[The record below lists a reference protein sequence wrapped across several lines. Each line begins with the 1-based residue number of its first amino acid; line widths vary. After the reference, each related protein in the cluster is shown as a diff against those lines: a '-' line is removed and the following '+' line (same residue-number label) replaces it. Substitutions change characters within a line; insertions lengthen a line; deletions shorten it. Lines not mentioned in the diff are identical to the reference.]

1 MCGIVGF
8 LGNGKVNGR
17 VAPLILDCLKTLEYR
32 GYDSAGMATVADGSI
47 WCKKGVGMVAKVNKE
62 FQLDELPGN
71 VGIGHVRWATHG
83 GVTTQNAHP
92 HLDCKSE
99 IAVVHNGIIDNYQTL
114 RRRLESRHHFS
125 SETDTEVISHLMED
139 RMAEGDSL
147 LEALRNTIAELEGSY
162 AIVAISSREPEKIVA
177 AKNESPLV
185 IGMGAQGYFV
195 ASDIISLLGRA
206 ERFIPLDDGEV
217 ITISQNGIVI
227 YDKEG
232 KEIQKQPQPITGQWL
247 VPSKNGHKHFM
258 IMEILEEPNAIE
270 TALRQDDALMLE
282 VALEVLRAK
291 QVVIIACG
299 TSRHA
304 ALIGRYLFSGQ
315 AGKFCEVVMGSEF
328 EYFANS
334 IDKNTVVIAIS
345 QSGETADVIAGV
357 KMAKAR
363 EAKIISMVNVPS
375 STLTRM
381 SDKVIYLNCGPEL
394 CVAATKSFISQLVI
408 FYQITFA
415 MLNQLGQGK
424 QRLMEISNLIRDNLN
439 HNGHKVKNLG
449 TEIKDRADFYFL
461 ARGINYAIALEGAL
475 KLKEISYIH
484 AEGMPAGELKHGT
497 LALMEKGT
505 PVLSI
510 CPDDY
515 TYNDT
520 LSNAMETKA
529 RGAFIIGLSDKNNEI
544 FDEWIE
550 LPKVDEIFYP
560 LVSVVPLQLLA
571 YYAAIARD
579 KDPDRPRNL
588 AKSVTVK

>member
-1 MCGIVGF
+1 MCGIIGF
-8 LGNGKVNGR
+8 LSNNRADGKV
-17 VAPLILDCLKTLEYR
+17 APVILDCLKTLEYR
-32 GYDSAGMATVADGSI
+32 GYDSAGMATVADNAI
-47 WCKKGVGMVAKVNKE
+47 WCKKGVGMVASVNKE
-62 FQLDELPGN
+62 FQLDELPGS

-83 GVTTQNAHP
+83 GVTAQNSHP

-99 IAVVHNGIIDNYQTL
+99 VAVVHNGIIGNYQSL
-114 RRRLESRHHFS
+114 RRQLETRHNFI
-125 SETDTEVISHLMED
+125 SETDTEVIPHLIED
-139 RMAEGDSL
+139 CMANGSSL
-147 LEALRNTIAELEGSY
+147 LEALQKTIGEIQGSY
-162 AIVAISSREPEKIVA
+162 AIAAISSREPDKIIA

-185 IGMGAQGYFV
+185 VGSGAQGYFV
-195 ASDIISLLGRA
+195 ASDVISLLGQA
-206 ERFIPLDDGEV
+206 ESVIPLDDGEV
-217 ITISQNGIVI
+217 VMIDCNGITIFNR
-227 YDKEG
+227 EG
-232 KEIQKQPQPITGQWL
+232 KKIQKQPQQITGEWFA
-247 VPSKNGHKHFM
+247 PSKNGHKHYM
-258 IMEILEEPNAIE
+258 IREILEEPDAIE
-270 TALRQDDALMLE
+270 NALCQDDALMME
-282 VALEVLRAK
+282 IALEVLRAK

-304 ALIGRYLFSGQ
+304 ALIGRYLFSKK

-357 KMAKAR
+357 KMAKAC
-363 EAKIISMVNVPS
+363 EARIISMVNVPS

-381 SDKVIYLNCGPEL
+381 SDKVLYLNCGPEL
-394 CVAATKSFISQLVI
+394 CVAATKSFIAQLVI
-408 FYQITFA
+408 FYQITYA
-415 MLNQLGQGK
+415 MLNQLDQGRK
-424 QRLMEISNLIRDNLN
+424 ALKEISSLIRDNLS
-439 HNGHKVKNLG
+439 HNGVKVRQLG
-449 TEIKDRADFYFL
+449 AEIRDRADFYFL

-515 TYNDT
+515 TYSDT
-520 LSNAMETKA
+520 LSNAMETKS
-529 RGAFIIGLSDKNNEI
+529 RGAFVIGLSDKDNEI
-544 FDEWIE
+544 FDEWIK

-560 LVSVVPLQLLA
+560 LVSIVPLQQLA
-571 YYAAIARD
+571 YYAAVARG

>member
-8 LGNGKVNGR
+8 LSNDVVNGR
-17 VAPLILDCLKTLEYR
+17 VAPVILNCLKTLEYR
-32 GYDSAGMATVADGSI
+32 GYDSAGMATVENSRL
-47 WCKKGVGMVAKVNKE
+47 WCKKGVGMVDAVNKE
-62 FQLDELPGN
+62 CCLDELPGS

-83 GVTTQNAHP
+83 GVTDYNAHP

-99 IAVVHNGIIDNYQTL
+99 IALVHNGIIDNYQSL
-114 RRRLESRHHFS
+114 RRQLESRHHFS
-125 SETDTEVISHLMED
+125 SETDTEVICHLMED
-139 RMAEGDSL
+139 YLAKGASL
-147 LEALRNTIAELEGSY
+147 QGALLGAIGRLEGSY
-162 AIVAISSREPEKIVA
+162 ALVVISSREPDRIVA

-185 IGMGAQGYFV
+185 IGMGAHGYFV
-195 ASDIISLLGRA
+195 ASDIISLLGQA
-206 ERFIPLDDGEV
+206 ECVIPLEDGEV
-217 ITISQNGIVI
+217 TVVNQSGITVF
-227 YDKEG
+227 DRDG
-232 KEIQKQPQPITGQWL
+232 KEVQKQLQPIGWEWSS
-247 VPSKNGHKHFM
+247 PSRNGHAHYM
-258 IMEILEEPNAIE
+258 IKEIFEEPDAIE
-270 TALRQDDALMLE
+270 TALRQDDGLLLE
-282 VALEVLRAK
+282 IALEVLRAK
-291 QVVIIACG
+291 QVAIIACG

-304 ALIGRYLFSGQ
+304 ALIGRYLFSNL

-363 EAKIISMVNVPS
+363 GARIISTVNVPG
-375 STLTRM
+375 STLTRI
-381 SDKVIYLNCGPEL
+381 SDRVIYLNCGPEL
-394 CVAATKSFISQLVI
+394 CVAATKSFIAQLVL
-408 FYQITFA
+408 FYLLTFA
-415 MLNQLGQGK
+415 MLNQLDQGK
-424 QRLMEISNLIRDNLN
+424 QWLREISSLIRENLN
-439 HNGHKVKNLG
+439 SNGDKVKTLG
-449 TEIKDRADFYFL
+449 RAISNRHDFYFL
-461 ARGINYAIALEGAL
+461 ARGTNFAIALEGAL

-497 LALMEKGT
+497 LALMEKDT
-505 PVLSI
+505 PVLTI
-510 CPDDY
+510 CPNDY

-544 FDEWIE
+544 FDEWIK

-571 YYAAIARD
+571 YYAAVARG
-579 KDPDRPRNL
+579 KNPDRPRNL

>member
-8 LGNGKVNGR
+8 LGNGQANAQ
-17 VAPLILDCLKTLEYR
+17 VAPIILDCLKTLEYR
-32 GYDSAGMATVADGSI
+32 GYDSAGMATVENSTI
-47 WCKKGVGMVAKVNKE
+47 WCKKGVGMVAAVNNE
-62 FQLDELPGN
+62 FHLEELPGKL
-71 VGIGHVRWATHG
+71 GIGHVRWATHG
-83 GVTTQNAHP
+83 GVTAQNAHP

-99 IAVVHNGIIDNYQTL
+99 IALVHNGILDNYQSL
-114 RRRLESRHHFS
+114 RHRLEKRHKFS
-125 SETDTEVISHLMED
+125 SETDTEVICHLMED
-139 RMAEGDSL
+139 YMAGGAPL
-147 LEALRNTIAELEGSY
+147 LEALQSTITELDGSY
-162 AIVAISSREPEKIVA
+162 AIVAVSSREPDKIVA

-185 IGMGAQGYFV
+185 VGMGAQGYFV

-206 ERFIPLDDGEV
+206 ENVIPLDDGEV
-217 ITISQNGIVI
+217 VLVNKSGII
-227 YDKEG
+227 IFDREG
-232 KEIQKQPQPITGQWL
+232 KEIQKQPQPITGEWL
-247 VPSKNGHKHFM
+247 APSKNGHKHYM
-258 IMEILEEPNAIE
+258 IREILEEPDAIE
-270 TALRQDDALMLE
+270 TALRQDDALMME
-282 VALEVLRAK
+282 IALEILRAK
-291 QVVIIACG
+291 QVAIIACG

-304 ALIGRYLFSGQ
+304 ALVGRYLFSDM

-334 IDKNTVVIAIS
+334 IDRNTVVIAIS

-363 EAKIISMVNVPS
+363 EATIISMVNVPN

-381 SDKVIYLNCGPEL
+381 SDRVLYLNCGPEL

-408 FYQITFA
+408 FYQMTFA
-415 MLNQLGQGK
+415 MLNQLDQGK
-424 QRLMEISNLIRDNLN
+424 QWLGEIASLIRENLS
-439 HNGHKVKNLG
+439 HNGEKVRRLG
-449 TEIKDRADFYFL
+449 SEIKDRADFYFL
-461 ARGINYAIALEGAL
+461 ARGINFAIALEGAL

-515 TYNDT
+515 TYADT

-544 FDEWIE
+544 FDEWIKI
-550 LPKVDEIFYP
+550 PKVDEKFYP

-571 YYAAIARD
+571 YYAAIARG

>member
-8 LGNGKVNGR
+8 IGNEQVNGYSSSI
-17 VAPLILDCLKTLEYR
+17 ILDCLKTLEYR
-32 GYDSAGMATVADGSI
+32 GYDSAGMAMVENNAI
-47 WCKKGVGMVAKVNKE
+47 WCKKGVGMVAAVNQE
-62 FQLDELPGN
+62 CHLDELPGKI
-71 VGIGHVRWATHG
+71 GIGHVRWATHG
-83 GVTTQNAHP
+83 GVTTNNAHP

-99 IAVVHNGIIDNYQTL
+99 IALVHNGIISNYQTL
-114 RRRLESRHHFS
+114 RHQLEGRHTFK
-125 SETDTEVISHLMED
+125 SETDTEVISHLIEEFMS
-139 RMAEGDSL
+139 EGVSFRDAVLGAISK
-147 LEALRNTIAELEGSY
+147 LEGSY
-162 AIVAISSREPEKIVA
+162 ALVVVSSREPDTIIA
-177 AKNESPLV
+177 AKKESPLV
-185 IGMGAQGYFV
+185 VGVGALGFYV

-206 ERFIPLDDGEV
+206 EGVIPLEDGELAV
-217 ITISQNGIVI
+217 VTRNGIKITDQEGEEVI
-227 YDKEG
+227 KPL
-232 KEIQKQPQPITGQWL
+232 QPVNCEWL
-247 VPSKNGHKHFM
+247 APALNGHKHYM
-258 IMEILEEPNAIE
+258 IKEIFEEPDAIE
-270 TALRQDDALMLE
+270 NALRQDDGLLMEL
-282 VALEVLRAK
+282 ALEILRAK
-291 QVVIIACG
+291 QVTIVACG

-304 ALIGRYLFSGQ
+304 ALIGRYLFSNL

-334 IDKNTVVIAIS
+334 VDKNTVVIAIS

-363 EAKIISMVNVPS
+363 KARVISMVNVPG

-381 SDKVIYLNCGPEL
+381 SDKTIYLNCGPEL
-394 CVAATKSFISQLVI
+394 CVAATKSFIAQLVS
-408 FYQITFA
+408 FYQLTFA
-415 MLNQLGQGK
+415 MLNQLDHGRQ
-424 QRLMEISNLIRDNLN
+424 QLRDISSQIRENLG
-439 HNGHKVKNLG
+439 HNGEKIRRLG
-449 TEIKDRADFYFL
+449 REMKDRADFYFL

-505 PVLSI
+505 LVLTI
-510 CPDDY
+510 CPNDY

-529 RGAFIIGLSDKNNEI
+529 RGAFVIGLSDKNNEI
-544 FDEWIE
+544 FDEWIK

-571 YYAAIARD
+571 YYAAVARG

>member
-8 LGNGKVNGR
+8 LSKDKVNGKV
-17 VAPLILDCLKTLEYR
+17 APVILECLKTLEYR
-32 GYDSAGMATVADGSI
+32 GYDSAGMATVDSGSI
-47 WCKKGVGMVAKVNKE
+47 WCKKGIGMVAAVNRDYH
-62 FQLDELPGN
+62 LDGLPGS

-83 GVTTQNAHP
+83 GVTINNAHP
-92 HLDCKSE
+92 HIDCKSE
-99 IAVVHNGIIDNYQTL
+99 IAVAHNGIIDNYQNL
-114 RRRLESRHHFS
+114 RRQLEGRHHFT
-125 SETDTEVISHLMED
+125 SETDTEVICHLMED
-139 RMAEGDSL
+139 YIEKGASL
-147 LEALRNTIAELEGSY
+147 QGALLGAIARLDGSY
-162 AIVAISSREPEKIVA
+162 ALVAISNREPDKIVA

-185 IGMGAQGYFV
+185 LGMGEQGYFV
-195 ASDIISLLGRA
+195 ASDIISLLGKVDH
-206 ERFIPLDDGEV
+206 FIPLEDGETAV
-217 ITISQNGIVI
+217 ITHSGITI
-227 YDKEG
+227 LDARG
-232 KEIQKQPQPITGQWL
+232 KVVERTPGAVDWEWL
-247 VPSKNGHKHFM
+247 APSLNGHKHYM
-258 IMEILEEPNAIE
+258 IKEIFEEPDAIE
-270 TALRQDDALMLE
+270 TALRQDDGVIMEL
-282 VALEVLRAK
+282 ALEVLRAK

-304 ALIGRYLFSGQ
+304 ALIGRYLFSSL
-315 AGKFCEVVMGSEF
+315 AKKFCEVVMGSEF

-334 IDKNTVVIAIS
+334 IDSNTVVIAIS

-363 EAKIISMVNVPS
+363 GARIISMVNVPA

-381 SDKVIYLNCGPEL
+381 SDGVLYLNCGPEL
-394 CVAATKSFISQLVI
+394 CVAATKSFIAQLVL
-408 FYQITFA
+408 FYQLAFA
-415 MLNQLGQGK
+415 MLNQLDNGR
-424 QRLMEISNLIRDNLN
+424 QRLRKIGELIRENLN
-439 HNGHKVKNLG
+439 TNGEKVRKLG
-449 TEIKDRADFYFL
+449 AGIIESRDFYFL
-461 ARGINYAIALEGAL
+461 ARGINFATALEGAL

-505 PVLSI
+505 PVLTI

-529 RGAFIIGLSDKNNEI
+529 RGAFVIGLSDKNNEI
-544 FDEWIE
+544 FDEWIH

-571 YYAAIARD
+571 YYAAVARG

>member
-8 LGNGKVNGR
+8 LGNGQLNGR
-17 VAPLILDCLKTLEYR
+17 VAPIIYSCLETLEYR
-32 GYDSAGMATVADGSI
+32 GYDSAGLATVENGAI
-47 WCKKGVGMVAKVNKE
+47 WCKKGVGRVAAVNKE
-62 FQLDELPGN
+62 CGLDELPGS

-83 GVTTQNAHP
+83 KVTFENAHP

-99 IAVVHNGIIDNYQTL
+99 VALVHNGIIDNYQSL

-125 SETDTEVISHLMED
+125 SDTDTEVIAH
-139 RMAEGDSL
+139 L
-147 LEALRNTIAELEGSY
+147 LEDNLADGASLREAMLSTIAELEGSY
-162 AIVAISSREPEKIVA
+162 AIVAISSREPDKIVA
-177 AKNESPLV
+177 AKKESPLV
-185 IGMGAQGYFV
+185 IGIGAQGYFI
-195 ASDIISLLGRA
+195 ASDIISILGRA
-206 ERFIPLDDGEV
+206 DRVIPLEEYEVAVVSRDG
-217 ITISQNGIVI
+217 ITIINR
-227 YDKEG
+227 EG
-232 KEIQKQPQPITGQWL
+232 EEIQKEPQPVTWEWL
-247 VPSKNGHKHFM
+247 APSKNGHKHYM
-258 IMEILEEPNAIE
+258 IKEILEEPDAIE
-270 TALRQDDALMLE
+270 TAMRQDDGLLIE
-282 VALEVLRAK
+282 LALEALRAK
-291 QVVIIACG
+291 QVIITACG

-304 ALIGRYLFSGQ
+304 ALVGRYLFSNM
-315 AGKFCEVVMGSEF
+315 AGLFCEVVMGSEF

-334 IDKNTVVIAIS
+334 IDKKTMVIAIS
-345 QSGETADVIAGV
+345 QSGETADVISGV
-357 KMAKAR
+357 KIAKASGAR
-363 EAKIISMVNVPS
+363 VISMVNVPG

-394 CVAATKSFISQLVI
+394 CVAATKTFVAQLVI
-408 FYQITFA
+408 FYLLTFA
-415 MLNQLGQGK
+415 MLNQLEQGR
-424 QRLMEISNLIRDNLN
+424 QSLREISGLIRKNLKS
-439 HNGHKVKNLG
+439 NGHKVRKLG
-449 TEIKDRADFYFL
+449 NEIRDRADFYFL

-505 PVLSI
+505 PVLTI
-510 CPDDY
+510 CPNDY

-529 RGAFIIGLSDKNNEI
+529 RGAFIIGLSDRNNDI
-544 FDEWIE
+544 FDEWIK

-571 YYAAIARD
+571 YYAAVARG

>member
-8 LGNGKVNGR
+8 LGNGQVNGR

-32 GYDSAGMATVADGSI
+32 GYDSAGMATVENSHI
-47 WCKKGVGMVAKVNKE
+47 YLKKGVGMVAAVNKE

-71 VGIGHVRWATHG
+71 IGIGHVRWATHG
-83 GVTTQNAHP
+83 GVTIQNAHP
-92 HLDCKSE
+92 HVDCKSE
-99 IAVVHNGIIDNYQTL
+99 IALVHNGIIDNYQSL
-114 RRRLESRHHFS
+114 RRRLETRHRFV
-125 SETDTEVISHLMED
+125 SETDTEVICHLMED
-139 RMAEGDSL
+139 YMADGTSL
-147 LEALRNTIAELEGSY
+147 LEALRRTVTELDGSY
-162 AIVAISSREPEKIVA
+162 AIVAVSCREPDKIVA

-185 IGMGAQGYFV
+185 VGTGANGYFV
-195 ASDIISLLGRA
+195 ASDIISLIGRA

-217 ITISQNGIVI
+217 VIIQQHSIVI
-227 YDKEG
+227 LDKEG
-232 KEIQKQPQPITGQWL
+232 KEIQKQSQPITGEWFA
-247 VPSKNGHKHFM
+247 PCKNGHKHFM
-258 IMEILEEPNAIE
+258 IKEILEEPDAIE

-291 QVVIIACG
+291 QVIIIACG
-299 TSRHA
+299 TSRHT
-304 ALIGRYLFSGQ
+304 ALIGRYLFSNM

-345 QSGETADVIAGV
+345 QSGETADIIAGV
-357 KMAKAR
+357 KMAKAC
-363 EAKIISMVNVPS
+363 EARIISMVNVPN

-381 SDKVIYLNCGPEL
+381 SDRVLYLNCGPEL
-394 CVAATKSFISQLVI
+394 CVAATKSFIAQLVI
-408 FYQITFA
+408 FYQMTFA
-415 MLNQLGQGK
+415 MLNQLEQGK
-424 QRLMEISNLIRDNLN
+424 QYLREISSLIRENLS
-439 HNGHKVKNLG
+439 HNGDKVRKLG
-449 TEIKDRADFYFL
+449 SEIKDRADFYFL

-505 PVLSI
+505 PVLCI
-510 CPDDY
+510 CPNDY
-515 TYNDT
+515 TYSDT

-550 LPKVDEIFYP
+550 IPKVEEKFYP

-571 YYAAIARD
+571 YYAAIARG

>member
-8 LGNGKVNGR
+8 LGNERVNGR
-17 VAPLILDCLKTLEYR
+17 VAPVILDCLKTLEYR
-32 GYDSAGMATVADGSI
+32 GYDSAGIATVENSSI
-47 WCKKGVGMVAKVNKE
+47 WCKKDVGMVAAVNKE
-62 FQLDELPGN
+62 HRLEELPGS

-83 GVTTQNAHP
+83 GVTACNAHP

-99 IAVVHNGIIDNYQTL
+99 IALVHNGIIDNYQSL
-114 RRRLESRHHFS
+114 RRQLEGRHRFS

-139 RMAEGDSL
+139 YLADGASL
-147 LEALRNTIAELEGSY
+147 REALMSTIAELEGSY
-162 AIVAISSREPEKIVA
+162 AIVAVSSREPDKIVA

-185 IGMGAQGYFV
+185 VGMGAQGYFV

-206 ERFIPLDDGEV
+206 ERVIPLDDGDV
-217 ITISQNGIVI
+217 AVVSWDGITIL
-227 YDKEG
+227 DREG
-232 KEIQKQPQPITGQWL
+232 KEVQKQPQPVAWEWL
-247 VPSKNGHKHFM
+247 EPSRDGHKHYM
-258 IMEILEEPNAIE
+258 IKEIFEEPDAIE
-270 TALRQDDALMLE
+270 TALRQDDGLLLE
-282 VALEVLRAK
+282 LALEVLRAK

-304 ALIGRYLFSGQ
+304 ALIGRYLFSNL

-334 IDKNTVVIAIS
+334 IDRNTVVIAIS

-357 KMAKAR
+357 KMAKTHEAR
-363 EAKIISMVNVPS
+363 IISMVNVPG

-381 SDKVIYLNCGPEL
+381 SDRVIYLNCGPEL
-394 CVAATKSFISQLVI
+394 CVAATKSFIAQLVI
-408 FYQITFA
+408 FYLLTFA
-415 MLNQLGQGK
+415 MLNQLEQGK
-424 QRLMEISNLIRDNLN
+424 QWLRGISSLIKENLNSNGDKMQKLGKEISN
-439 HNGHKVKNLG
+439 
-449 TEIKDRADFYFL
+449 RADFYFL
-461 ARGINYAIALEGAL
+461 ARGINFAIALEGAL

-505 PVLSI
+505 PVMTI
-510 CPDDY
+510 CPNDY

-529 RGAFIIGLSDKNNEI
+529 RGAFVIGLSDENNEI
-544 FDEWIE
+544 FDEWIK

-571 YYAAIARD
+571 YYAAVARG
-579 KDPDRPRNL
+579 KNPDRPRNL

>member
-8 LGNGKVNGR
+8 LGNEKVNGHGSSM
-17 VAPLILDCLKTLEYR
+17 ILECLKTLEYR
-32 GYDSAGMATVADGSI
+32 GYDSTGMAMVHDNTI
-47 WCKKGVGMVAKVNKE
+47 WCKKGVGMVAAVN
-62 FQLDELPGN
+62 QACRLDQLPGRI
-71 VGIGHVRWATHG
+71 GIGHVRWATHG
-83 GVTTQNAHP
+83 RVTESNAHP

-99 IAVVHNGIIDNYQTL
+99 IALVHNGIIDNYQTL
-114 RRRLESRHHFS
+114 RRQLESRHHFV
-125 SETDTEVISHLMED
+125 SETDTEVICHLMED
-139 RMAEGDSL
+139 YLAKGASLQGAL
-147 LEALRNTIAELEGSY
+147 LEAIGRLQGSY
-162 AIVAISSREPEKIVA
+162 ALVVVSKREPDKLVA
-177 AKNESPLV
+177 AKNQSPLV
-185 IGMGAQGYFV
+185 VGTGPQGYFV
-195 ASDIISLLGRA
+195 ASDMISLLGRA
-206 ERFIPLDDGEV
+206 EQVIPMDDGEIAV
-217 ITISQNGIVI
+217 ITGKGINI
-227 YDKEG
+227 FDREG
-232 KEIQKQPQPITGQWL
+232 KEVNRPSLPVNGEWMA
-247 VPSKNGHKHFM
+247 PSKNGHDHYM
-258 IMEILEEPNAIE
+258 IKEILEEPDAIE
-270 TALRQDDALMLE
+270 AALRQDDGLLMEL
-282 VALEVLRAK
+282 ALEILRAK

-304 ALIGRYLFSGQ
+304 ALIGRYLFSNR

-334 IDKNTVVIAIS
+334 IDKSTVVIAIS

-357 KMAKAR
+357 KMARAR
-363 EAKIISMVNVPS
+363 ESRVISIVNVPG

-381 SDKVIYLNCGPEL
+381 SDHVIYLNCGPEL
-394 CVAATKSFISQLVI
+394 CVAATKSFMAQLVT
-408 FYQITFA
+408 FYLLTFA
-415 MLNQLGQGK
+415 MLNKLEQGK
-424 QRLMEISNLIRDNLN
+424 QSLLEISRLIRDDLT
-439 HNGHKVKNLG
+439 HNGEKAKKLG
-449 TEIKDRADFYFL
+449 KEISDRKDFYFL
-461 ARGINYAIALEGAL
+461 ARGINYAVALEGAL

-529 RGAFIIGLSDKNNEI
+529 RGAYVIGLSDKNNEI
-544 FDEWIE
+544 FDEWIK

-571 YYAAIARD
+571 YYAAVARG